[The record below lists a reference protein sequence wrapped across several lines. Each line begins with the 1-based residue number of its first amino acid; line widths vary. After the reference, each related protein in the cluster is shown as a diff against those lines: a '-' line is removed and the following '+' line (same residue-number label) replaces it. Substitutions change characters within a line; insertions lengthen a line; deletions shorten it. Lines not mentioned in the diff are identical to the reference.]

1 MLNRGYSGGWMNDL
15 VAVVDIMSTANIIL
29 LIAAVAVIAIAVWAF
44 IGRERTRKLKRQFGP
59 EYNRLTDQ
67 EKSSRRAEALLGERQ
82 RRVEKYR
89 IRTLTREECDSYAVK
104 WRAAQEHFV
113 DDPHDAVAQA
123 DSLVADAMRTRGYPM
138 ADFEQ
143 RAADLSVDY
152 PVVIEDYRL
161 AHDIA
166 IRDSQGSVSTE
177 DLRSEM
183 QHYRN
188 LFEHVLD
195 TRVLQHN

>member
-1 MLNRGYSGGWMNDL
+1 MNTPIIIVL
-15 VAVVDIMSTANIIL
+15 IVAVAA
-29 LIAAVAVIAIAVWAF
+29 IAVAVWAF
-44 IGRERTRKLKRQFGP
+44 VRRERTRNLKHQFGP
-59 EYNRLTDQ
+59 EYDRLTDQ

-82 RRVEKYR
+82 RRVERYR
-89 IRTLTREECDSYAVK
+89 IRTLTREECDSFAVK

-113 DDPHDAVAQA
+113 DDPHDAIAQA
-123 DSLVADAMRTRGYPM
+123 DSLVTDAMRTRGYPM

-152 PVVIEDYRL
+152 PGVIEDYRI

-177 DLRSEM
+177 DLRNAM

-188 LFEHVLD
+188 LFEQVLD
-195 TRVLQHN
+195 MRVLQHH

>member
-1 MLNRGYSGGWMNDL
+1 MNGLSGAWTF
-15 VAVVDIMSTANIIL
+15 MSTANLII
-29 LIAAVAVIAIAVWAF
+29 LIAAVAVIAVAVWAF
-44 IGRERTRKLKRQFGP
+44 IRRERTRKLKRQFGP
-59 EYNRLTDQ
+59 EYDRLSDQ
-67 EKSSRRAEALLGERQ
+67 EKSSRRAEVLLGERQ

-89 IRTLTREECDSYAVK
+89 IRTLTREECDSFAVK

-113 DDPHDAVAQA
+113 DDPHDAIAQA

-152 PVVIEDYRL
+152 PAVTEEYRI

-166 IRDSQGSVSTE
+166 IRDSQGSASTE
-177 DLRSEM
+177 DLRNAM

-188 LFEHVLD
+188 LFEHILD
-195 TRVLQHN
+195 TRVLQHH